1 MAADVEYAADALCL
15 AWLLERRL
23 FELGWE
29 ATFEGEIIGIIESGM
44 FVRFGEVFEGY
55 LPARRLGG
63 DFFEHNAFSTAM
75 SGRRSGR
82 TYRLGD
88 RIGVR
93 VQEIRRSEG
102 KVEVS
107 LAD

>member
-1 MAADVEYAADALCL
+1 MIAAALIMAAVSAL
-15 AWLLERRL
+15 A
-23 FELGWE
+23 
-29 ATFEGEIIGIIESGM
+29 
-44 FVRFGEVFEGY
+44 GY

-63 DFFEHNAFSTAM
+63 DFFEHNALSTAM

-88 RIGVR
+88 RITVR
-93 VQEIRRSEG
+93 VQELRRSEG

-107 LAD
+107 LADLAE